1 MNEAFFMERGMK
13 QAGFFDFS
21 QRQDKL
27 LQTRNFL
34 EQVNR
39 LVAWESFRPV
49 LESAIARKDSGKGGR
64 PPFDL
69 VLMFKILVL
78 QALYNLSDEQTEYQV
93 LDRLSFMRFM
103 GFELHDTVPDARTV
117 WLFREKLVAANVVEK
132 LFAQFDSM
140 LNAGGFKASGGQIID
155 ATFVEVP
162 RQRNNRD
169 DNAKIKEG
177 NIPAAWSEKKTAHKD
192 TDARWTKKNGTSF
205 FGYKNHVNAD
215 RKHKLIRQYTVTDA
229 SVHDSQEMDNI
240 LDPNNDSKETWADSA
255 YRSEGQQTRLEMNQW
270 VSHIHERAYRN
281 TPLTLEQEAANT
293 ERSRVRARVE
303 HIFGHMATAMN
314 GCYVRTIGS
323 ARAKTKIGLENLA
336 YNFSR
341 YTFLMRNNE
350 RRTASA

>member
-1 MNEAFFMERGMK
+1 MKHSFMERRMK

-27 LQTRNFL
+27 LVTRSFL

-39 LVAWESFRPV
+39 LVEWESFRPV
-49 LESAIARKDSGKGGR
+49 LESAIVRKECNKGGR

-78 QALYNLSDEQTEYQV
+78 QALYNLSDEQTEYQI
-93 LDRLSFMRFM
+93 LDRLSFMRFL

-117 WLFREKLVAANVVEK
+117 WLFREKLVAANAVEK

-155 ATFVEVP
+155 ATFIEVP
-162 RQRNNRD
+162 RQRNSRD
-169 DNAKIKEG
+169 DNKTIKDGRVPEG
-177 NIPAAWSEKKTAHKD
+177 WSVKKKAHKD
-192 TDARWTKKNGTSF
+192 TDARWTKKNNVSF

-240 LDPNNDSKETWADSA
+240 LDPDNDSRETWADSA
-255 YRSEGQQTRLEMNQW
+255 YQSDAQQQRLEENNYT
-270 VSHIHERAYRN
+270 SRIHERAYRN
-281 TPLTLEQEAANT
+281 TPLTPEQQAANT
-293 ERSRVRARVE
+293 ERSRVRARIE
-303 HIFGHMATAMN
+303 HVFGHMATTMN
-314 GCYVRTIGS
+314 GCFVRTIGA
-323 ARAKTKIGLENLA
+323 ARARTKIGLENLA

>member
-1 MNEAFFMERGMK
+1 MEQRMK
-13 QAGFFDFS
+13 QAGFFDLS

-27 LQTRNFL
+27 LQTRDFL

-49 LESAIARKDSGKGGR
+49 LESAIERKDSGMGGR
-64 PPFDL
+64 PAFDL

-78 QALYNLSDEQTEYQV
+78 QALYNLSDEQTEYQI
-93 LDRLSFMRFM
+93 LDRLSFMRFL
-103 GFELHDTVPDARTV
+103 GFELHDTVPDARTI
-117 WLFREKLVAANVVEK
+117 WQFREKLAAANAVEK

-169 DNAKIKEG
+169 DNKTIKDGGVPEGWSAK
-177 NIPAAWSEKKTAHKD
+177 KKAHKD
-192 TDARWTKKNGTSF
+192 TDARWTKKNGVSF

-240 LDPNNDSKETWADSA
+240 LDPDNDSRETWADSA
-255 YRSEGQQTRLEMNQW
+255 YRSDAQQERLEEHNYT
-270 VSHIHERAYRN
+270 SRIHERAYRN
-281 TPLTLEQEAANT
+281 KPLTPEQEAANM
-293 ERSRVRARVE
+293 ERSRVRARIE
-303 HIFGHMATAMN
+303 HVFGHMTTAMN
-314 GCYVRTIGS
+314 GCFVRTIGT
-323 ARAKTKIGLENLA
+323 ARARTKIGLENLA